1 MKLNKSNVTYLPE
14 KKGIEKKWWLID
26 ASDLVLGRLA
36 TQISHIL
43 RGKDHA
49 HFTPFFDCGDYV
61 IVINARKVK
70 LTGGKEEPKGYY
82 RHSGYRG
89 GLKEISYQRM
99 LATHPERIVMN
110 AVKGMLPKN
119 KLSYKLLT
127 KLKVYADGDHDHAA
141 QKPEILKVTGGR
153 S

>member
-1 MKLNKSNVTYLPE
+1 MKLNKSNVTYLPQ
-14 KKGIEKKWWLID
+14 KNGIEKKWWLID

-36 TQISHIL
+36 TRISDIL

-49 HFTPFFDCGDYV
+49 NYTPFFDCGDHV
-61 IVINARKVK
+61 IVINARKVR
-70 LTGGKEEPKGYY
+70 LTGGKEEQKLYY

-89 GLKEISYQRM
+89 GIKEISYERM

-127 KLKVYADGDHDHAA
+127 KLKVYADGTHGHAA
-141 QKPEILKVTGGR
+141 QKPETLKITGGK

>member
-14 KKGIEKKWWLID
+14 KKGIERKWWLVD

-36 TQISHIL
+36 TKVSHVL

-49 HFTPFFDCGDYV
+49 HYTPFFDCGDFV
-61 IVINARKVK
+61 IVINAKKIK
-70 LTGGKEEPKGYY
+70 LTGSKEEQKVYY
-82 RHSGYRG
+82 RHSQYRG

-99 LATHPERIVMN
+99 LKTHPDRVVLH

-127 KLKVYADGDHDHAA
+127 KLKVYADDKHRHAA
-141 QKPEILKVTGGR
+141 QKPELLKI
-153 S
+153 

>member
-14 KKGIEKKWWLID
+14 KKGIERKWWLVD

-36 TQISHIL
+36 TRISHVL
-43 RGKDHA
+43 RGKDHSYY
-49 HFTPFFDCGDYV
+49 TPFFDCGDFV
-61 IVINARKVK
+61 IVINAKKIK
-70 LTGGKEEPKGYY
+70 LTGNKEEQKLYY
-82 RHSGYRG
+82 RHSQYRG

-99 LATHPERIVMN
+99 LKTHPERVVLH

-127 KLKVYADGDHDHAA
+127 KLKVYADDKHHHAA
-141 QKPEILKVTGGR
+141 QKPELLKI
-153 S
+153 

>member
-14 KKGIEKKWWLID
+14 KKGIERKWWLVD
-26 ASDLVLGRLA
+26 ASDMVLGRLA
-36 TQISHIL
+36 TKITGIL

-49 HFTPFFDCGDYV
+49 YYTPFFDCGDFV
-61 IVINARKVK
+61 IVINAKKVK
-70 LTGGKEEPKGYY
+70 LTGGKEEQKLYY
-82 RHSGYRG
+82 RHSQYRG

-99 LATHPERIVMN
+99 LATHPDRVILH

-127 KLKVYADGDHDHAA
+127 KLRVYPDDKHDHAA
-141 QKPEILKVTGGR
+141 QKPELLKI
-153 S
+153 

>member
-14 KKGIEKKWWLID
+14 KKGIEHKWWLVD

-36 TQISHIL
+36 TKITGIL
-43 RGKDHA
+43 RGKDHPYY
-49 HFTPFFDCGDYV
+49 TPFFDCGDFV
-61 IVINARKVK
+61 VVINAKKVK
-70 LTGGKEEPKGYY
+70 LTGGKEEQKLYY

-89 GLKEISYQRM
+89 GLKEITYQRM
-99 LATHPERIVMN
+99 LATHPDRVILH

-127 KLKVYADGDHDHAA
+127 KLRVYPDDKHEHTA
-141 QKPEILKVTGGR
+141 QKPELLKI
-153 S
+153 

>member
-1 MKLNKSNVTYLPE
+1 MKLNKSNVTYLPQ
-14 KKGIEKKWWLID
+14 KNGIEKKWWLID

-36 TQISHIL
+36 TRISDIL
-43 RGKDHA
+43 RGKDHPLY
-49 HFTPFFDCGDYV
+49 TPFFDCGDHV
-61 IVINARKVK
+61 VVINARKVR
-70 LTGGKEEPKGYY
+70 LTGNKEEQKLYY

-89 GLKEISYQRM
+89 GIKQTSFQHLM
-99 LATHPERIVMN
+99 ATHPERVVMS

-127 KLKVYADGDHDHAA
+127 KLKVYADGSHGHAA
-141 QKPEILKVTGGR
+141 QKPEALKITGGK

>member
-14 KKGIEKKWWLID
+14 KKGIEHKWWLVD

-36 TQISHIL
+36 TKITGIL
-43 RGKDHA
+43 RGKDHPYY
-49 HFTPFFDCGDYV
+49 TPFFDCGDFV
-61 IVINARKVK
+61 IVINAKKVK
-70 LTGGKEEPKGYY
+70 LTGSKEEQKLYY

-99 LATHPERIVMN
+99 LETHPDRVILH

-127 KLKVYADGDHDHAA
+127 KLRVYPDDKHDHAA
-141 QKPEILKVTGGR
+141 QKPELLKI
-153 S
+153 

>member
-1 MKLNKSNVTYLPE
+1 MKLNKSNVTYLP
-14 KKGIEKKWWLID
+14 KKNGMEKKWWLID

-36 TQISHIL
+36 TRISDVL
-43 RGKDHA
+43 RGKDHPYY
-49 HFTPFFDCGDYV
+49 TPFFDCGDHV
-61 IVINARKVK
+61 VVINARKIR
-70 LTGGKEEPKGYY
+70 LTGSKEEQKLYY

-89 GLKEISYQRM
+89 GIKEISYQRM
-99 LATHPERIVMN
+99 LATHPDRVVLN

-127 KLKVYADGDHDHAA
+127 KLKVYADANHGHAA
-141 QKPEILKVTGGR
+141 QKPEVLKITGGK

>member
-1 MKLNKSNVTYLPE
+1 MKLNKSNVTYLPP
-14 KKGIEKKWWLID
+14 KNGIERKWWLID

-36 TQISHIL
+36 TQVSDIL
-43 RGKDHA
+43 RGKDHPYY
-49 HFTPFFDCGDYV
+49 TPFFDCGDFV
-61 IVINARKVK
+61 VVINARKVR
-70 LTGGKEEPKGYY
+70 LTGSKEGQKVYY

-89 GLKEISYQRM
+89 GLKEISYERM
-99 LATHPERIVMN
+99 MATHPERVVMN

-127 KLKVYADGDHDHAA
+127 KLKVFPDAKHGHAA
-141 QKPEILKVTGGR
+141 QKPEVLKITGGR

>member
-1 MKLNKSNVTYLPE
+1 MKLNKSNVTYLPQ
-14 KKGIEKKWWLID
+14 KNGMEKKWWLID

-36 TQISHIL
+36 TKVSDIL
-43 RGKDHA
+43 RGKDHP
-49 HFTPFFDCGDYV
+49 HYTPFFDCGDHV
-61 IVINARKVK
+61 VVINARKIR
-70 LTGGKEEPKGYY
+70 LTGSKEEQKLYY

-89 GLKEISYQRM
+89 GLKEVSYQRM
-99 LATHPERIVMN
+99 MATHPERVVLN

-127 KLKVYADGDHDHAA
+127 KLKVYPDATHGHAA
-141 QKPEILKVTGGR
+141 QKPEVLTIRGGK

>member
-14 KKGIEKKWWLID
+14 KKGIERKWWLVD

-36 TQISHIL
+36 TKITDIL
-43 RGKDHA
+43 RGKDHPYY
-49 HFTPFFDCGDYV
+49 TPFFDCGDFV
-61 IVINARKVK
+61 IVINAKKVK
-70 LTGGKEEPKGYY
+70 LTGGKEEKKLYY

-89 GLKEISYQRM
+89 GLKEITYQRM
-99 LATHPERIVMN
+99 LATHPERVVLH

-127 KLKVYADGDHDHAA
+127 KLKVYPDGKHNHAA
-141 QKPEILKVTGGR
+141 QKPELLKI
-153 S
+153 

>member
-1 MKLNKSNVTYLPE
+1 MKLNKSNVTYLPA
-14 KKGIEKKWWLID
+14 KTGIERKWWLID

-36 TQISHIL
+36 TQVSDIL
-43 RGKDHA
+43 RGKDHPYY
-49 HFTPFFDCGDYV
+49 TPFFDCGDFV
-61 IVINARKVK
+61 VVINAKKVR
-70 LTGGKEEPKGYY
+70 LTGNKEEQKLYY

-89 GLKEISYQRM
+89 GIKEISYERM
-99 LATHPERIVMN
+99 MATHPERVVMN

-127 KLKVYADGDHDHAA
+127 KLKVYPDASHGHAA
-141 QKPEILKVTGGR
+141 QKPEVLKIKGGK

>member
-1 MKLNKSNVTYLPE
+1 MKLNKSNVTYLPA
-14 KKGIEKKWWLID
+14 KTGIERKWWLID

-36 TQISHIL
+36 TQVSDIL
-43 RGKDHA
+43 RGKDHPYY
-49 HFTPFFDCGDYV
+49 TPFFDCGDFV
-61 IVINARKVK
+61 VVINARKVR
-70 LTGGKEEPKGYY
+70 LTGNKEEQKLYY

-89 GLKEISYQRM
+89 GIKEISYERM
-99 LATHPERIVMN
+99 MATHPERVVMT

-127 KLKVYADGDHDHAA
+127 KLKVYADASHGHAA
-141 QKPEILKVTGGR
+141 QKPEVLKIKGGK

>member
-14 KKGIEKKWWLID
+14 KNAIEKKWWLID

-36 TQISHIL
+36 TQVSHIL

-49 HFTPFFDCGDYV
+49 HYTPFFDCGDYV
-61 IVINARKVK
+61 IIINARKVK
-70 LTGGKEEPKGYY
+70 LTGGKEEQKVYY

-99 LATHPERIVMN
+99 QATHPERVVMN

-119 KLSYKLLT
+119 KLSYKLADQVESVRGRRT
-127 KLKVYADGDHDHAA
+127 MTMPPRNLKY
-141 QKPEILKVTGGR
+141 
-153 S
+153 

>member
-1 MKLNKSNVTYLPE
+1 MKLNKQNVTYLPQ
-14 KKGIEKKWWLID
+14 KSGIEKKWWLID

-36 TQISHIL
+36 TRVSDIL
-43 RGKDHA
+43 RGKDHPYY
-49 HFTPFFDCGDYV
+49 TPFFDCGDYV
-61 IVINARKVK
+61 VVINARKVR
-70 LTGGKEEPKGYY
+70 LTGSKEEQKLYY

-89 GLKEISYQRM
+89 GIKQVSFQRLM
-99 LATHPERIVMN
+99 ATHPERVVLN

-127 KLKVYADGDHDHAA
+127 KLKVYADGSHAHAA
-141 QKPEILKVTGGR
+141 QKPEALKITGGK

>member
-1 MKLNKSNVTYLPE
+1 MKLNKSNVTYLPQ
-14 KKGIEKKWWLID
+14 KNGMEKKWWLID

-36 TQISHIL
+36 TRISDIL
-43 RGKDHA
+43 RGKDHPYY
-49 HFTPFFDCGDYV
+49 TPFYDCGDHV
-61 IVINARKVK
+61 VVINARKIR
-70 LTGGKEEPKGYY
+70 LTGSKEEQKTYY

-89 GLKEISYQRM
+89 GIKEISFERM
-99 LATHPERIVMN
+99 MATHPDRVVLN

-127 KLKVYADGDHDHAA
+127 KLKVYADAQHGHAA
-141 QKPEILKVTGGR
+141 QKPEVLKITGGK

>member
-1 MKLNKSNVTYLPE
+1 MKLNKSNVTYLPQ
-14 KKGIEKKWWLID
+14 KNGMEKKWWLID

-36 TQISHIL
+36 TRISDIL
-43 RGKDHA
+43 RGKDHPYY
-49 HFTPFFDCGDYV
+49 TPFYDCGDHV
-61 IVINARKVK
+61 VVINAKKIR
-70 LTGGKEEPKGYY
+70 LTGSKEEQKLYY

-89 GLKEISYQRM
+89 GIKEISFERM
-99 LATHPERIVMN
+99 MANHPDRVVLN

-127 KLKVYADGDHDHAA
+127 KLKVYADAKHGHAA
-141 QKPEILKVTGGR
+141 QKPEVLKITGGK

>member
-1 MKLNKSNVTYLPE
+1 MKLNKSNVTYLPQ
-14 KKGIEKKWWLID
+14 KNGMEKKWWLID

-36 TQISHIL
+36 TRISDVL
-43 RGKDHA
+43 RGKDHPYY
-49 HFTPFFDCGDYV
+49 TPFFDCGDHV
-61 IVINARKVK
+61 VVINAKKIR
-70 LTGGKEEPKGYY
+70 LTGSKEEQKLYY

-89 GLKEISYQRM
+89 GIKETSFQRM
-99 LATHPERIVMN
+99 MATHPDRVILN

-127 KLKVYADGDHDHAA
+127 KLKVYADANHGHAA
-141 QKPEILKVTGGR
+141 QKPEVLKITGGR

>member
-1 MKLNKSNVTYLPE
+1 MKLNKSNVTYLPQ
-14 KKGIEKKWWLID
+14 KNGIEKKWWLID

-36 TQISHIL
+36 TRISDVL
-43 RGKDHA
+43 RGKDHPYY
-49 HFTPFFDCGDYV
+49 TPFFDCGDHV
-61 IVINARKVK
+61 VVINARKIR
-70 LTGGKEEPKGYY
+70 LTGSKEEQKLYY

-89 GLKEISYQRM
+89 GIKEISYQRM
-99 LATHPERIVMN
+99 LATHPDRVVLN

-127 KLKVYADGDHDHAA
+127 KLKVYADANHGHAA
-141 QKPEILKVTGGR
+141 QKPEVLKITGGK

>member
-14 KKGIEKKWWLID
+14 KKGIERKWWLVD

-36 TQISHIL
+36 TKITGIL
-43 RGKDHA
+43 RGKDHPYY
-49 HFTPFFDCGDYV
+49 TPFFDCGDFV
-61 IVINARKVK
+61 IVINAKKIK
-70 LTGGKEEPKGYY
+70 LTGNKEEQKLYY
-82 RHSGYRG
+82 RHSQYRG

-99 LATHPERIVMN
+99 LATHPERVVLH

-127 KLKVYADGDHDHAA
+127 KLKVYPDDKHHHAA
-141 QKPEILKVTGGR
+141 QKPELLKI
-153 S
+153 

>member
-1 MKLNKSNVTYLPE
+1 MKLNKSNVTYLPQ
-14 KKGIEKKWWLID
+14 KSGIEKKWWLID

-36 TQISHIL
+36 TRISDIL
-43 RGKDHA
+43 RGKDHPSY
-49 HFTPFFDCGDYV
+49 TPFFDCGDFV
-61 IVINARKVK
+61 VVINARKVR
-70 LTGGKEEPKGYY
+70 LTGSKEEQKLYY

-89 GLKEISYQRM
+89 GIKETSYQRLM
-99 LATHPERIVMN
+99 ATHPERVVLN

-127 KLKVYADGDHDHAA
+127 KLKVYADGSHAHAA
-141 QKPEILKVTGGR
+141 QKPEVLKITGGK